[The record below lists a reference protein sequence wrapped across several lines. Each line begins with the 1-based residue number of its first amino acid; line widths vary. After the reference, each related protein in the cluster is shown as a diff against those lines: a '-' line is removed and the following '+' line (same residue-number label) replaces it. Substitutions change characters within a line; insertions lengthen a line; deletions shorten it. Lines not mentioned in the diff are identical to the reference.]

1 MYYMIYISTA
11 TTLMTEEE
19 LTSILE
25 TARHNNASNNITGML
40 LYSNGTFMQVLEGED
55 RDKLQALYQ
64 TIEQD
69 KRHHSIIRMIEGETR
84 KRQFPDWS
92 MGFNHIEHETAETS
106 GFNNFM
112 AQSAEITDKSTMEST
127 AWRLLLLFRRNNPS

>member
-11 TTLMTEEE
+11 TKLMTEEE
-19 LTSILE
+19 LTSLLE
-25 TARHNNASNNITGML
+25 TARHNNSANNITGML
-40 LYSNGTFMQVLEGED
+40 LYSNGTFMQVLEGKD
-55 RDKLQALYQ
+55 RDKLQTLYQ

-69 KRHHSIIRMIEGETR
+69 KRHHSIIRMTEGKTR

-92 MGFNHIEHETAETS
+92 MGFNHIEQETAETS

-112 AQSAEITDKSTMEST
+112 AQTAEISNKNTMEST
-127 AWRLLLLFRRNNPS
+127 AWRLLLLFRRNNIR